1 MYSQTEALSGPDL
14 NMTYVNYNSLW
25 RNQTNINR
33 VEDALDDE
41 VSTVSQVFSIVI
53 EFIVIIWIFKQ

>member
-1 MYSQTEALSGPDL
+1 
-14 NMTYVNYNSLW
+14 MTYVNYNSLW
-25 RNQTNINR
+25 KNQTNINR